1 MSHKKSLGLILV
13 ILGFILIALAGLHTI
28 SNPEIFTHI
37 ALGQA
42 GGSSGDPL
50 SYTMAD
56 QPWIDMHPL
65 YNTLVSGLWA
75 IGGAGL
81 ITLVHIS
88 AILAAFILM
97 LRFGKNWGGPL
108 SQGLSLLLCTWLL
121 LPVFN
126 PGPTAFFLLFTTLF
140 LTLLYRVK
148 NFTLLAGLLLVLQI
162 LWTNMHPSFLLGPIL
177 ILVFAIE
184 NWQETH
190 STGRTSMVTPLTNRL
205 FALSAAALVVTLIN
219 PNLINLHRHILSN
232 WTVLTG
238 TDGLEWISLF
248 SSGFPQGFISSL
260 TIFALI
266 LGAGGLIT
274 LQKKLPVMITLLALV
289 GAFLTVRSIG
299 SLQSF
304 SLLAFPF
311 LILSFS
317 AIGEYLTRTLTT
329 ALKATESTLNNLMTI
344 LVLIVMVFTVGAIIT
359 NRAYTNMGSA
369 SSFGLGVQ
377 EDAFPTASA
386 GILERDDFPERIIN
400 IAHDGG
406 YMAVQ
411 NPQSKIFCDTRTSFY
426 GSDFYKMLNKALLG
440 QAGAWKTILS
450 DWNPH
455 AIILNGGWSKSG
467 AFATRR
473 IAERNREGVQAWK
486 MVYFDGTTIILV
498 KNLSEYETLI
508 NDPSIQQYGGN
519 VLEKARQTY
528 QQGNNGLFK
537 TGNSARLVGA
547 GDLYL
552 ALRRPVEAEA
562 VYSLLVKNSPNMATA
577 WLGLGQSLILQK
589 KLTQGIGYMET
600 AAAITPRSA
609 RVWMGLLQAYRMKND
624 EPNAR
629 KAAEQLNKFFQAEEA
644 TVEQQEAATQKKK
657 EAEANAA
664 APQTENGLDLP
675 SELK

>member
-344 LVLIVMVFTVGAIIT
+344 LVLIVMVFTVGAIVT
-359 NRAYTNMGSA
+359 NGAHTNMGSA

-377 EDAFPTASA
+377 EDAFPVAA
-386 GILERDDFPERIIN
+386 IGILERDDFPTRIMN
-400 IAHDGG
+400 VPHDGG
-406 YMAVQ
+406 YLATQ

-426 GSDFYKMLNKALLG
+426 GSDFYKMVNKALLG

-455 AIILNGGWSKSG
+455 AVVLNAGWLDSG
-467 AFATRR
+467 ALA
-473 IAERNREGVQAWK
+473 NRLISSKAWK
-486 MVYFDGTTIILV
+486 MVYFDGATIILIRD
-498 KNLSEYETLI
+498 LPEYETLI
-508 NDPSIQQYGGN
+508 NDPSIQQYGGH
-519 VLEKARQTY
+519 VLEEARQTY
-528 QQGNNGLFK
+528 QKGNNGLLR
-537 TGNSARLVGA
+537 TGNSSRLVGA
-547 GDLYL
+547 GGLYL
-552 ALRRPVEAEA
+552 ALNRPAEAEA

-589 KLTQGIGYMET
+589 NLTKGIGYMET

>member
-1 MSHKKSLGLILV
+1 MSNKKSLGFILV
-13 ILGFILIALAGLHTI
+13 VLGFVLIALAGLHTI
-28 SNPEIFTHI
+28 SSPEIFTHI

-56 QPWIDMHPL
+56 QPWINMHPI

-75 IGGAGL
+75 VGGAGL
-81 ITLVHIS
+81 ITLVHV
-88 AILAAFILM
+88 AAVLAAFILM
-97 LRFGKNWGGPL
+97 FRFGKNWGGPL

-126 PGPTAFFLLFTTLF
+126 PGPTAFFLLFTALF

-148 NFTLLAGLLLVLQI
+148 NFNLLAGLLIVLQI
-162 LWTNMHPSFLLGPIL
+162 LWTNMHPSFLFGPIL
-177 ILVFAIE
+177 ILIFAIE

-190 STGRTSMVTPLTNRL
+190 SASSRTSVVTPLTTRL
-205 FALSAAALVVTLIN
+205 FALSAVALLVTLIN
-219 PNLINLHRHILSN
+219 PNLVNLHTHIFAN
-232 WTVLTG
+232 WKVLTG

-274 LQKKLPVMITLLALV
+274 LQKKLPTMITILALV

-299 SLQSF
+299 ALQSF

-329 ALKATESTLNNLMTI
+329 IMKASEDTLNKLMTVV
-344 LVLIVMVFTVGAIIT
+344 VLILMIVTAGAIVT
-359 NRAYTNMGSA
+359 NGANTNMGSA

-377 EDAFPTASA
+377 EDAFPVAA
-386 GILERDDFPERIIN
+386 IGILEREDFPERIMN
-400 IAHDGG
+400 VSHDGG
-406 YMAVQ
+406 YLAVQ

-426 GSDFYKMLNKALLG
+426 GPDFYKMLNKALLG

-455 AIILNGGWSKSG
+455 AVVLNAGWQDSG
-467 AFATRR
+467 ALA
-473 IAERNREGVQAWK
+473 NRLISSRAWK
-486 MVYFDGTTIILV
+486 MVYFDGATIILV
-498 KNLSEYETLI
+498 RDLPEYETLI
-508 NDPSIQQYGGN
+508 NDPSIQQYGGK
-519 VLEKARQTY
+519 VLEEARQKY
-528 QQGNNGLFK
+528 QSGNKGLFK
-537 TGNSARLVGA
+537 TGNSSRLVGA
-547 GDLYL
+547 GGLYL
-552 ALRRPVEAEA
+552 ALNRPSEAEA
-562 VYSLLVKNSPNMATA
+562 VYSLLVKNSPNMSTA
-577 WLGLGQSLILQK
+577 WLGLGQAMILQK
-589 KLTQGIGYMET
+589 QLTKGIGYMEQ

-609 RVWMGLLQAYRMKND
+609 RVWMGLLQAYRMKQD

-629 KAAEQLNKFFQAEEA
+629 KAAEQLNKFFEAEEA
-644 TVEQQEAATQKKK
+644 TVEQQEAATQKKNPVK
-657 EAEANAA
+657 KPAA
-664 APQTENGLDLP
+664 VGNDGLELP